1 MISFRNLSIP
11 NKIVAMIMIISGAAL
26 LLTSGSLIAYDI
38 SAARRDLITS
48 ANAFA
53 RIVADNANA
62 SVSFNDT
69 VPALETLNSLRADP
83 TIIAACIY
91 TPEGLF
97 VQRVIRGAAPCP
109 ARPAAGTDE
118 SNLILVSAP
127 IELNGKDIG
136 TVQLRA
142 TLAPA
147 YKHLRLEIVT
157 IGLISIG
164 AALFAF
170 VLSYRM
176 HKFVSEPILNLANTA
191 NDVSRLKDYSIRAVK
206 ETEDELGV
214 LVEAFN
220 EMLVQIQKRENDL
233 EERTAELLQ
242 ASRMKDEF
250 LATLSHELR
259 TPLNSILGWA
269 VLVREGKLPPD
280 REVSALEAIER
291 NARMQARLIEDL
303 LDVSRIIS
311 GKLTVDSSVVG
322 LNQIVESAIEVVRPA
337 ALAKQIRVEFKKPPE
352 PVRITGDAARLQ
364 QVVWNLLSNAV
375 KFTGDRGSVA
385 VALEKSEHHAS
396 ISVSDDG
403 IGIAPE
409 FLPYVFDR
417 FRQADGSSTRK
428 HGGLGLGLAI
438 VRHIVEMHGGSV
450 SVDSRG
456 KSQGT
461 TFTIKLPLL
470 VAEESMSGDFKM
482 QRHGVSGESFRLGR
496 AP

>member
-1 MISFRNLSIP
+1 MISFHNLSIP
-11 NKIVAMIMIISGAAL
+11 NKIVAIIMIISGAAL
-26 LLTSGSLIAYDI
+26 LLTSGSLIAYDF

-53 RIVADNANA
+53 GIVADNTTA

-69 VPALETLNSLRADP
+69 VTALETLNSLRADSS
-83 TIIAACIY
+83 IIAACIY
-91 TPEGLF
+91 TPDGLF
-97 VQRVIRGAAPCP
+97 VQRVIHAAAKCP
-109 ARPAAGTDE
+109 DRPAVATDE
-118 SNLILVSAP
+118 SNLILVSTP
-127 IELNGKDIG
+127 IQLNGKDIG

-147 YKHLRLEIVT
+147 YTHLRLEILT
-157 IGLISIG
+157 IGLISIV

-269 VLVREGKLPPD
+269 VLVREGKLPD
-280 REVSALEAIER
+280 EREKTALEAIER

-311 GKLTVDSSVVG
+311 GKFTLDSSLVG
-322 LNQIVESAIEVVRPA
+322 LSQIIDTAIEVVRPTA
-337 ALAKQIRVEFKKPPE
+337 ESKHIRIQFKKPAE
-352 PVRITGDAARLQ
+352 AVRDTGDAARLQ

-375 KFTGDRGSVA
+375 KFTGERGA
-385 VALEKSEHHAS
+385 V
-396 ISVSDDG
+396 
-403 IGIAPE
+403 
-409 FLPYVFDR
+409 
-417 FRQADGSSTRK
+417 
-428 HGGLGLGLAI
+428 I
-438 VRHIVEMHGGSV
+438 VVLDKG
-450 SVDSRG
+450 
-456 KSQGT
+456 
-461 TFTIKLPLL
+461 
-470 VAEESMSGDFKM
+470 
-482 QRHGVSGESFRLGR
+482 
-496 AP
+496 